1 MVMDNFQSL
10 RYFLPELT
18 LFVAAMVVVLVDI
31 SLKSRRRILNPLLTL
46 LSLILAGYFS
56 WSGGSADAG
65 LFQGMLA
72 SDSFAQFFR
81 LLLILAG
88 FLVVVG
94 SLDSEEL
101 SPVHNGE
108 FFVLLLAVTAG
119 MILLVNSANL
129 AMLYL
134 SLELVSLTSYI
145 MVGYL
150 RADRLSNE
158 AALKYILF
166 GAVSTGAMLYGFSLL
181 YGMTGSLS
189 LYAIRDTFLTQG
201 VNSFSQ
207 YTLLLVVLLIMAGF
221 GFKTA
226 AVPFHFWCPDVYAG
240 APTPVTA
247 FLSVAP
253 KAAGFG
259 ILVRFLFS
267 GMSQTTATQW
277 SMMRGLN
284 WPVILIGISVLT
296 MTLGN
301 VAALTQ
307 NNLKRM
313 LAYSS
318 IAHAGYIMMGA
329 VVLTEIGLRSMLVYL
344 FVYLF
349 MNLGAFLVV
358 TVIYN
363 SDRTFEIDDYSGL
376 FRRSPFLAVAM
387 SIFLLS
393 LIGIPPFS
401 GFLGKFYVFGAVI
414 NQGIIWLAVVGS
426 LNAAIAAYYYMKVMK
441 TMILEEGNNGLPPVR
456 ISPLNLSLLVALL
469 IPNVLL
475 VVFWNSFDRWVAS
488 SVKLF
493 GNSL

>member
-1 MVMDNFQSL
+1 MFLDNLQSL

-18 LFVAAMVVVLVDI
+18 LLSAALMVILSDI
-31 SLKSRRRILNPLLTL
+31 TLKSHRRFVNPALTL
-46 LSLILAGYFS
+46 LAMILAGYFALVDS
-56 WSGGSADAG
+56 VPEGT

-72 SDSFAQFFR
+72 LDNFSQFFKL
-81 LLLILAG
+81 LLLIAG
-88 FLVVVG
+88 FLVVLS
-94 SLDSEEL
+94 SLDSVEL
-101 SPVHNGE
+101 SVVHQGE
-108 FFVLLLAVTAG
+108 LFVLLLVVTAG
-119 MILLVNSANL
+119 MILLTNSTNL

-134 SLELVSLTSYI
+134 SLELVSLSSYI

-150 RADRLSNE
+150 RSDRLSNE
-158 AALKYILF
+158 AGLKYILY

-181 YGMTGSLS
+181 YGMTGTLD
-189 LYAIRDTFLTQG
+189 LYAIRDTFLSQG
-201 VNSFSQ
+201 IEPFGHF
-207 YTLLLVVLLIMAGF
+207 TILLSLILILAGF

-226 AVPFHFWCPDVYAG
+226 SVPFHFWCPDVYAG

-259 ILVRFLFS
+259 ILARFFFS
-267 GMSQTTATQW
+267 GLSQTSGAQW
-277 SMMRGLN
+277 GMVHGLN
-284 WPVILIGISVLT
+284 WPAILIAISVMT

-329 VVLTEIGLRSMLVYL
+329 VVLSGEGQRAMLVYL

-363 SDRTFEIDDYSGL
+363 SDRTFEIDGYNGL

-387 SIFLLS
+387 SVFLLS

-401 GFLGKFYVFGAVI
+401 GFLGKLYVFGAVI
-414 NQGIIWLAVVGS
+414 NQGLIWFAVVGGI
-426 LNAAIAAYYYMKVMK
+426 NATVAAYYYMRVMK
-441 TMILEEGNNGLPPVR
+441 AILVEETNGNS
-456 ISPLNLSLLVALL
+456 SPLTISLLNRALL
-469 IPNVLL
+469 VVLL
-475 VVFWNSFDRWVAS
+475 VPNILLIVFWNPVNRWTAAS
-488 SVKLF
+488 ARLF
-493 GNSL
+493 SGL